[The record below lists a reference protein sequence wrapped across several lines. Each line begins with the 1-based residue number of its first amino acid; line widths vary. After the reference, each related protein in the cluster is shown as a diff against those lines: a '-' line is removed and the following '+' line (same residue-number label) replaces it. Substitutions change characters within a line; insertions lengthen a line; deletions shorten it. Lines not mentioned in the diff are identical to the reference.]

1 MLSRRALLGSLTTLV
16 STAPFFAA
24 ACKPRSGPP
33 GTDGP
38 VASIHPLASVPAA
51 PAASASVSAAA
62 GEVDLVDWEFP
73 GAGAR
78 GGAERVLVLIP
89 KRRVASTKFPVL
101 ITHHGRGE
109 SRRGAEAGAY
119 GWVRDYKLLD
129 VLKALG
135 RGSLTR
141 DDFLGFVDNARLAKH
156 NESLA
161 SKPYGEMIVVCP
173 HTPDILDSPK
183 TLERAEPYTD
193 WLASELMPRIKS
205 ECPIEPGALGIDGV
219 SLGGR
224 MSLLAGLA
232 HPELFRAVGT
242 LQPAFQ
248 VPEAKPMTAR
258 AKVFHEAGAARLRVQ
273 PGARR
278 DRDAAVARSRA
289 ALRIAAT
296 EGPAVTKRPGA
307 TDEL

>member
-1 MLSRRALLGSLTTLV
+1 
-16 STAPFFAA
+16 
-24 ACKPRSGPP
+24 
-33 GTDGP
+33 
-38 VASIHPLASVPAA
+38 
-51 PAASASVSAAA
+51 
-62 GEVDLVDWEFP
+62 
-73 GAGAR
+73 
-78 GGAERVLVLIP
+78 VLVLIP
-89 KRRVASTKFPVL
+89 KRRVSSTKFPVL

-161 SKPYGEMIVVCP
+161 AKPYGEMIVVCP

-193 WLASELMPRIKS
+193 WLASELIPRVKA
-205 ECPIEPGALGIDGV
+205 ECPVEPGALGIDGV

-248 VPEAKPMTAR
+248 VPEAKPMTAK
-258 AKVFHEAGAARLRVQ
+258 AKVFHEANPSAKIRLLSSTKDYFLEAVAALHEQFTNAQIPHEHLVVPGPHDYEFNRG
-273 PGARR
+273 PGAIEMLLWH
-278 DRDAAVARSRA
+278 DRV
-289 ALRIAAT
+289 LR
-296 EGPAVTKRPGA
+296 
-307 TDEL
+307 

>member
-1 MLSRRALLGSLTTLV
+1 M
-16 STAPFFAA
+16 AA
-24 ACKPRSGPP
+24 
-33 GTDGP
+33 
-38 VASIHPLASVPAA
+38 VP
-51 PAASASVSAAA
+51 

-73 GAGAR
+73 GASAQ

-89 KRRVASTKFPVL
+89 KRRSASTKLPVL

-135 RGSLTR
+135 RGALTR
-141 DDFLGFVDNARLAKH
+141 DDFLGFVETSRLNRH

-161 SKPYGEMIVVCP
+161 ARPYGEMIIVCP
-173 HTPDILDSPK
+173 HTPDILDAPR

-193 WLASELMPRIKS
+193 WLASELVPRIKE
-205 ECPIEPGALGIDGV
+205 ECPLEPGALGIDGV

-224 MSLLAGLA
+224 MSMLAGLA

-248 VPEAKPMTAR
+248 VTEAKAVTAR
-258 AKVFHEAGAARLRVQ
+258 AKVFHSSNTNAKIRLLSSTKDYFLDAVAALHEQFNAAQIPHEHLVVPGPHDYEFNRG
-273 PGARR
+273 PGAIEMLMWH
-278 DRDAAVARSRA
+278 DRVLRS
-289 ALRIAAT
+289 IT
-296 EGPAVTKRPGA
+296 
-307 TDEL
+307 